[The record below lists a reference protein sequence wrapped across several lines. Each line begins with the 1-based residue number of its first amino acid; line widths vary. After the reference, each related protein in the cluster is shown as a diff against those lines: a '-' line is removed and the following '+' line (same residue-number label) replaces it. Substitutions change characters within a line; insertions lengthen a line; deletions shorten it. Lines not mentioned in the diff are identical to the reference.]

1 MSECSCQHIMREKK
15 RERDGE
21 VILPATGKGPPQIDF
36 FFFFG
41 KCYLKTGRCNK
52 TRQVARNKSLVLE
65 VRFTLF

>member
-36 FFFFG
+36 FFF
-41 KCYLKTGRCNK
+41 
-52 TRQVARNKSLVLE
+52 LVS
-65 VRFTLF
+65 VT